1 MSQLLKLI
9 QRQRSFLGFAQK
21 ASNYGVI
28 KMKIELASSYGFC
41 FGVKR
46 AIRIAEEHTG
56 SKTYGPL
63 IHNKDEIN
71 RLKEG
76 FGIGLA
82 EKFEDVTPD
91 DSVVIR
97 THGIPKDELSKLR
110 AQENE
115 IIDATCP
122 YVTTPQNIVAKMSDE
137 GYSIVI
143 FGDKNHP
150 EIKGVVS
157 YAKDLRNAFIVE
169 DEKELAG
176 LPILSK
182 VSVVAQTTRKPEDFL
197 KVVNALILA
206 HKEVRVFNTICNAT
220 FENQDAAAELAKGA
234 DVMVVIGGK
243 HSSNTKQLHSICK
256 SYCDESYLIENEK
269 ELESSWFEGK
279 ELCGIS
285 AGASTPDWIVQNVI
299 NKIQEIKK

>member
-1 MSQLLKLI
+1 
-9 QRQRSFLGFAQK
+9 
-21 ASNYGVI
+21 
-28 KMKIELASSYGFC
+28 MKIQLASSYGFC

-46 AIRIAEEHTG
+46 AIRIAEEHQG

-76 FGIGLA
+76 FNIGLA
-82 EKFEDVTPD
+82 ESLDDVD
-91 DSVVIR
+91 RGDAVVIR
-97 THGIPKDELSKLR
+97 THGIPKDELSKL
-110 AQENE
+110 QEQKNE

-122 YVTTPQNIVAKMSDE
+122 YVTTPQKIVEKMSQE

-150 EIKGVVS
+150 EIKGVFS
-157 YAKDLRNAFIVE
+157 YAVDRRNAFIVAN
-169 DEKELAG
+169 EKELEG

-182 VSVVAQTTRKPEDFL
+182 VAVVAQTTRKPEDFL
-197 KVVNALILA
+197 KVVNALILN

-220 FENQDAAAELAKGA
+220 FENQDAAADLAKEA
-234 DVMVVIGGK
+234 DVMIVIGGK

-256 SYCDESYLIENEK
+256 SYCSDSYLIENEQ

-279 ELCGIS
+279 KLCGIS

-299 NKIQEIKK
+299 DAIQEIVKE

>member
-1 MSQLLKLI
+1 
-9 QRQRSFLGFAQK
+9 
-21 ASNYGVI
+21 
-28 KMKIELASSYGFC
+28 MKIQLASSYGFC

-46 AIRIAEEHTG
+46 AIKIAEEHQG

-76 FGIGLA
+76 FNIGLA
-82 EKFEDVTPD
+82 EKLDDVTPD

-97 THGIPKDELSKLR
+97 THGIPKGELSQLK
-110 AQENE
+110 AQENQ

-122 YVTTPQNIVAKMSDE
+122 YVTTPQNIVANMSE
-137 GYSIVI
+137 KGYSIVI
-143 FGDKNHP
+143 FGDKDHP

-157 YAKDLRNAFIVE
+157 YAKDLRNAFIVKHE
-169 DEKELAG
+169 NELEG

-182 VSVVAQTTRKPEDFL
+182 VAVVAQTTRKPEDFL
-197 KVVNALILA
+197 KIVNALVLD

-220 FENQDAAAELAKGA
+220 FENQDAAAELAKDA
-234 DVMVVIGGK
+234 DIMVVIGGK

-256 SYCDESYLIENEK
+256 RYCNDSYLIENES
-269 ELESSWFEGK
+269 ELDPDWFKGK

-299 NKIQEIKK
+299 DKIEALK

>member
-1 MSQLLKLI
+1 
-9 QRQRSFLGFAQK
+9 
-21 ASNYGVI
+21 
-28 KMKIELASSYGFC
+28 MKIQLASSYGFC

-46 AIRIAEEHTG
+46 AIKIAEEHKG
-56 SKTYGPL
+56 STTYGPL

-76 FGIGLA
+76 FDIGLV
-82 EKFEDVTPD
+82 EKFEDVNPND
-91 DSVVIR
+91 AIVIR
-97 THGIPKDELSKLR
+97 THGIPKDELAKLT
-110 AQENE
+110 AQDNK

-122 YVTTPQNIVAKMSDE
+122 YVTTPQNIVQKMSED

-157 YAKDLRNAFIVE
+157 YAKDFKNAFIVE
-169 DEKELAG
+169 DEKSLVG

-182 VSVVAQTTRKPEDFL
+182 VAVVAQTTRKPEDFL
-197 KVVNALILA
+197 KIVNMLTLR

-220 FENQDAAAELAKGA
+220 FENQDAAAMLAKDA
-234 DVMVVIGGK
+234 DVMIVIGGK

-256 SYCDESYLIENEK
+256 GCCENSYLIENEN
-269 ELESSWFEGK
+269 ELDAIWFEGK
-279 ELCGIS
+279 MLCGIS

-299 NKIQEIKK
+299 NKIQEMIR

>member
-1 MSQLLKLI
+1 MS
-9 QRQRSFLGFAQK
+9 
-21 ASNYGVI
+21 
-28 KMKIELASSYGFC
+28 MKIQLASSYGFC

-46 AIRIAEEHTG
+46 AIRIAEEHQG

-76 FGIGLA
+76 FDIGLA
-82 EKFEDVTPD
+82 EKLDDVEAND
-91 DSVVIR
+91 AVVIR
-97 THGIPKDELSKLR
+97 THGIPKDEL
-110 AQENE
+110 AQLKAQGNE
-115 IIDATCP
+115 IINATCP
-122 YVTTPQNIVAKMSDE
+122 YVTTPQNIVAQMSE
-137 GYSIVI
+137 KGYSIVI

-157 YAKDLRNAFIVE
+157 YAKDQRNAFIVA
-169 DEKELAG
+169 DEKELEG

-182 VSVVAQTTRKPEDFL
+182 VAVVAQTTRKPEDFL
-197 KVVNALILA
+197 KVVNALILN

-220 FENQDAAAELAKGA
+220 FENQDAAAELAKDA
-234 DVMVVIGGK
+234 DVMIVIGGK

-256 SYCDESYLIENEK
+256 SYCDESYLIENES
-269 ELESSWFEGK
+269 ELKATWFEGK

-299 NKIQEIKK
+299 DAIEKIVKQ